1 MYPFVVNGGTIF
13 GVGGGNLTT
22 PSSDSKANSVIWY
35 GSFSKDKTITVKDS
49 DGKKVLSYKPAGN
62 GEVAIFS
69 SPALVVGET
78 YTVTDGT
85 SEATFTIED
94 NVTTVGTNTGFGG
107 PGGFGG
113 RGEQNG
119 FGRPDGN
126 NMGGKRDFGGNPPE
140 NFDKNKDFNKK
151 R

>member
-1 MYPFVVNGGTIF
+1 M
-13 GVGGGNLTT
+13 
-22 PSSDSKANSVIWY
+22 
-35 GSFSKDKTITVKDS
+35 
-49 DGKKVLSYKPAGN
+49 
-62 GEVAIFS
+62 
-69 SPALVVGET
+69 VVGET

-85 SEATFTIED
+85 SEATFTIEG

-107 PGGFGG
+107 PGGFGR

-140 NFDKNKDFNKK
+140 NFDKNNSQLFLSSFPSSGSHLYGSISILLIDPYFY
-151 R
+151 